1 MSIDEA
7 IRTIERFKGPNLT
20 DSIRTI
26 EADIVGLDRSGMDRY
41 CDGRHID
48 DDLLNSAFALKRA
61 SSQIDVIIHATGIL
75 YSLKYI
81 LECGE
86 EIESLSLGAGNTGKR
101 FDLETKLRVAEF
113 KFIHWTGGSEAIRQT
128 SLFKDFFELA
138 EYETEKRKCLYVMG
152 TELPLKF
159 LSGRRTL
166 KSVLRGVDPK
176 NIRQTIADNYGP
188 EVTEVRDYYHLK
200 KDEVEIHDIGIHL
213 GRTG

>member
-7 IRTIERFKGPNLT
+7 IRTIERFKGSNLT
-20 DSIRTI
+20 DNIAAI
-26 EADIVGLDRSGMDRY
+26 EADIVGLDRSGIDRY
-41 CDGRHID
+41 CKQRHID
-48 DDLLNSAFALKRA
+48 DDLLNSAFEVKRA
-61 SSQIDVIIHATGIL
+61 SSQIDVTIHATGIL
-75 YSLKYI
+75 HSLKYI
-81 LECGE
+81 LERGE

-101 FDLETKLRVAEF
+101 FDLETNLRVAEF
-113 KFIHWTGGSEAIRQT
+113 KFIHWKGGSEAIRQT

-166 KSVLRGVDPK
+166 RSVLRGLDPK
-176 NIRQTIADNYGP
+176 NILRTIADNYGP
-188 EVTEVRDYYHLK
+188 EVTGVRDYYHLK